1 VPLYE
6 SEPTLESAARRI
18 IQIEIYRNGWLG
30 QERKSQ
36 ERTVFDKFNR
46 YGSASIVFSIS
57 TFSCNSNQMNFKIF
71 SVRLV
76 ER

>member
-1 VPLYE
+1 MNSNHQESVPLYE

-46 YGSASIVFSIS
+46 YGSVPIVFLH
-57 TFSCNSNQMNFKIF
+57 F
-71 SVRLV
+71 LV
-76 ER
+76 TQIK